1 MRKKR
6 TGSLVGSVGI
16 GQGEMVSNIKRG
28 GFRQDIRK
36 KVFYYESSESL
47 ELVAQR
53 CGHPLRHSNSVWM
66 GL

>member
-1 MRKKR
+1 MRKKG
-6 TGSLVGSVGI
+6 TDSLIESVGI
-16 GQGEMVSNIKRG
+16 GQGEMVSNKKRG
-28 GFRQDIRK
+28 RFRLDIRK